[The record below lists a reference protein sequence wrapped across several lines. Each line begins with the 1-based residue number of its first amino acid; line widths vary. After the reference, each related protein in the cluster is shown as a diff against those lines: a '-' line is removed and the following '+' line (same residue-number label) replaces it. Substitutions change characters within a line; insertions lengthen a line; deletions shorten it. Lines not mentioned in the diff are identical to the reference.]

1 MKCVLKYP
9 KKENTK
15 RPEPTNNFDSGRIL
29 SINSS
34 LIIQKWHYFRSY
46 FPVLAPLG
54 SLFETSYF
62 IFTFSFLGKQLIISL
77 LEKKLSGLPSQ
88 SAFLSQAVGLFSAA
102 IPRALVGRGW
112 LLNSLRR

>member
-88 SAFLSQAVGLFSAA
+88 SQLSQLFLSGVPTSVFVLFS
-102 IPRALVGRGW
+102 
-112 LLNSLRR
+112 LLYYYITI